1 MVLSNDGGKSRQP
14 SLDRDDFIPVEM
26 TAKAFDNNEETM
38 EANDHTHTFEDGG
51 DKRDPRTFLQLVREL
66 LGTLLFLQQVHNSW
80 LLLIR
85 TMRKLKE
92 RSHLANLMDLLMTK
106 VLMSQSLLLQRR

>member
-1 MVLSNDGGKSRQP
+1 
-14 SLDRDDFIPVEM
+14 M
-26 TAKAFDNNEETM
+26 TAKVFDKNEDTM

-92 RSHLANLMDLLMTK
+92 RSHLANLMDLLMTR
-106 VLMSQSLLLQRR
+106 VLMSQNLFLPAPIILGVPKIWIMTRKLALL

>member
-1 MVLSNDGGKSRQP
+1 M
-14 SLDRDDFIPVEM
+14 
-26 TAKAFDNNEETM
+26 ET
-38 EANDHTHTFEDGG
+38 NDHAHTFDDGG
-51 DKRDPRTFLQLVREL
+51 DKRDPRTFQQLVREL

-92 RSHLANLMDLLMTK
+92 RSHLANLMDLLMTR
-106 VLMSQSLLLQRR
+106 VLMSQNLLLPAPIILGVPKIWIMTRKLALL